1 MDLVELALRIG
12 LTATFLL
19 SAAGKTMSFPASRE
33 MVAQLLRLAD
43 RRAASGIAGV
53 LILAEGVT
61 AVAIA
66 SADGGYRAQLAAGAA
81 GLLCLLFAGAAVL
94 ARTSPRPVTC
104 HCFGSLRPA
113 AELGSRTLV
122 RAAVLAAAVV
132 GWIVVARPMS
142 LSADVVAQRA
152 ALAFAASALV
162 SSVIAW
168 THWRQGIPHR
178 RFAIVNMHHHRQE
191 MLARAAAQREAL

>member
-19 SAAGKTMSFPASRE
+19 SAAGKTMSFRASSE
-33 MVAQLLRLAD
+33 MVVQLLRLGD
-43 RRAASGIAGV
+43 RRAARGIAGA
-53 LILAEGVT
+53 LILGEGLT
-61 AVAIA
+61 AVAVA
-66 SADGGYRAQLAAGAA
+66 SADGGRRAQIAAGGAL
-81 GLLCLLFAGAAVL
+81 LLCLLFAGAVVL

-113 AELGSRTLV
+113 AELGPRTLV
-122 RAAVLAAAVV
+122 RAAVLTLAVV
-132 GWIVVARPMS
+132 GWVVVARPMS
-142 LSADVVAQRA
+142 LSADAVAQRA
-152 ALAFAASALV
+152 AVAFAASALV

-168 THWRQGIPHR
+168 TQWRQGIPHR

-191 MLARAAAQREAL
+191 MLARAAAEREAL